1 MTGQTSRLFEDSL
14 TLFNRGYP
22 GYALMHLL
30 LNEETPRHFV
40 MRCKAGFNKEVKQFE
55 RNIEPVRPGRHN
67 PGVKKAK
74 RLNGK

>member
-40 MRCKAGFNKEVKQFE
+40 MRCKAGFNKEVK
-55 RNIEPVRPGRHN
+55 
-67 PGVKKAK
+67 
-74 RLNGK
+74 